1 MVYTDVA
8 PPEDRHRTSG
18 ELSVSEAR
26 SRFPI
31 TGEWLKKLTRVQ
43 SIFPSFLGDN
53 HLGFELA
60 QKNFD
65 HSTAKLLRDA
75 ATTMLSTFDY
85 FIQKDK
91 EVDEEQHLPH
101 TNDFVEG
108 AHGTY
113 GMVNDRL
120 SGANP
125 MRIAS
130 IVQRKHNQKALQ
142 SLEVPLVPSPEEP

>member
-1 MVYTDVA
+1 
-8 PPEDRHRTSG
+8 
-18 ELSVSEAR
+18 
-26 SRFPI
+26 
-31 TGEWLKKLTRVQ
+31 
-43 SIFPSFLGDN
+43 
-53 HLGFELA
+53 
-60 QKNFD
+60 
-65 HSTAKLLRDA
+65 
-75 ATTMLSTFDY
+75 MLSTFDY

-91 EVDEEQHLPH
+91 EVDEEQAQHLPH

-125 MRIAS
+125 MRITG

-142 SLEVPLVPSPEEP
+142 SLEVPLVPSPQELLKYRKTILNQMYKL